1 MPVPQELREKVE
13 AEMLARGDVS
23 SRSMFGT
30 VAYLAR
36 GRMFAFWVGDGLVA
50 KVPDRTRQE
59 LLDRKA
65 GVMFQGPQGRGFGEW
80 LHVPLGRDEDLEA
93 CSAAAR
99 DSYEYVRGQPSRRPA
114 KKRRR

>member
-1 MPVPQELREKVE
+1 MAVLQELREKVE
-13 AEMLARGDVS
+13 ADVLGRDDVS
-23 SRSMFGT
+23 TRSMFGT
-30 VAYLAR
+30 VAYLVR

-50 KVPDRTRQE
+50 KVPGRTRQE

-65 GVMFQGPQGRGFGEW
+65 GVVFQGPQGRGFGEW
-80 LHVPLGRDEDLEA
+80 LHLPLEKGEDLEA

-114 KKRRR
+114 RKRRR

>member
-1 MPVPQELREKVE
+1 MAVPEELREKVE
-13 AEMLARGDVS
+13 ADMLAREEVS
-23 SRSMFGT
+23 TRSMFGT
-30 VAYLAR
+30 VSYLVR

-65 GVMFQGPQGRGFGEW
+65 GVVFQGPQGRGFGEW
-80 LHVPLGRDEDLEA
+80 LHLPLGKDEDLEA

-99 DSYEYVRGQPSRRPA
+99 ESYEYVRGQPSRRPA
-114 KKRRR
+114 RKRRR